1 MPGNQPKG
9 LDQRVARNG
18 ATGRSFNGS
27 TETIMTDTPSDPN
40 GSVEDLDDNGP
51 PLPDPDGETERED
64 GGDEEGLE
72 GLRNLT

>member
-1 MPGNQPKG
+1 
-9 LDQRVARNG
+9 
-18 ATGRSFNGS
+18 
-27 TETIMTDTPSDPN
+27 MTDTPSDPN
-40 GSVEDLDDNGP
+40 GSVEDLDDNGQ